1 MQESS
6 RITKRVTQQKNKHSF
21 ITKTGKLE
29 IKVEWRGRAAGIVL
43 SRVKQTNGGGGAKQ
57 FLSNGRPNM

>member
-29 IKVEWRGRAAGIVL
+29 IKVEWRGRAA
-43 SRVKQTNGGGGAKQ
+43 
-57 FLSNGRPNM
+57 